1 MVSIDLDNIIPHP
14 DGIFKKAVLEITKII
29 VNFLQ
34 ALLAEDRYA
43 GACRSS

>member
-14 DGIFKKAVLEITKII
+14 GGIFKKAVLEIAEII

-34 ALLAEDRYA
+34 A
-43 GACRSS
+43 